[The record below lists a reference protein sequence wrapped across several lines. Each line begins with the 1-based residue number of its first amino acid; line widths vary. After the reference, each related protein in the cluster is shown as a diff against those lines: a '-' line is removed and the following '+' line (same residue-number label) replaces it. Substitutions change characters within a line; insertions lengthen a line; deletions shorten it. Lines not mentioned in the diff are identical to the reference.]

1 MRTDQIHVRGL
12 TLVAPHGVYDEER
25 REGRQFRVDL
35 DAHVPIAQAGKQD
48 ALLKTV
54 DYRVLCEAILTVL
67 NGPSK
72 SLIESLATEI
82 VDEVFLCAPTVE
94 RVRVTVW
101 KRALGVPGDP
111 QEVGVTIDR
120 QRPLK
125 NS

>member
-12 TLVAPHGVYDEER
+12 TILAPHGVYDEER
-25 REGRQFRVDL
+25 IEGRQFRVDL
-35 DAHVPIAQAGKQD
+35 DAHVPIAQAGEED

-54 DYRVLCEAILTVL
+54 DYRVLCEAILRVL

-82 VDEVFLCAPTVE
+82 VQEVFKSAPPVE

-111 QEVGVTIDR
+111 DQVGVTIDR
-120 QRPLK
+120 DRPE
-125 NS
+125 

>member
-12 TLVAPHGVYDEER
+12 TILAPHGVYDEER

-35 DAHVPIAQAGKQD
+35 DAHVPIAQAGEQD

-54 DYRVLCEAILTVL
+54 DYRVLCEAIVRVL

-72 SLIESLATEI
+72 NLIESLATEI
-82 VDEVFLCAPTVE
+82 VQEVLESAPAVE

-120 QRPLK
+120 PREALSP
-125 NS
+125 

>member
-12 TLVAPHGVYDEER
+12 RLLAPHGVYDEER
-25 REGRQFRVDL
+25 TEGRQFHVDL
-35 DAHVPIAQAGKQD
+35 DAHVPVGEAGAED

-54 DYRVLCEAILTVL
+54 DYRVLSEAILRVL

-82 VDEVFLCAPTVE
+82 VDEVFESAPTVE

-111 QEVGVTIDR
+111 EQVGVTIDR
-120 QRPLK
+120 QRP
-125 NS
+125 S